1 MGVSRQNEKQIR
13 MSGSSETPRG
23 WEPRG
28 AETGKPMPAKPQEGA
43 KTPRK
48 RKQTPRNATTA
59 SSRHKA
65 PSANKKT
72 GAKKVHKALRA
83 GDSLLLGWTVPE
95 DRVPLGFRETEPGR
109 TTLDAEPVWL
119 KGEGHMI
126 TIAPTGAGKG
136 RGGLIPNLL
145 TYEGPAIVIDP
156 KGEACHIT
164 AKRRREMGQKVHVID
179 PFEVISAQTDS
190 LNPMDAF
197 SFPGIDPSA
206 LAMDIARQLS
216 GGGRFSKDPFWDI
229 RGHDLSAG
237 VIAAVAATREPEE
250 RNLVTVRKVLKHDDS
265 TYNLAVLLDQ
275 HGGKLPPFA
284 YEEISNYLQTVEVT
298 RSGIHATA
306 CSYFSVIASVAAQ
319 RTVKASTID
328 LGAVRRGDPMTIYL
342 VVPPAKLASHA
353 PLFRLWTAALM
364 SAVLSREGK
373 LPEHRTLFAIDECA
387 QLGDFGMLAMIYTL
401 ARSYGMRVWSFF
413 QDLAQIK
420 RMLPEEWP
428 TVLTNA
434 AAIQVFGVPN
444 HLMGQDLSRVLGDFS
459 GDTLRRL
466 DRANIALQ
474 VTGQPGTTARRLD
487 YLVDSAFQGLYDP
500 HPMLGGR
507 GLEC

>member
-1 MGVSRQNEKQIR
+1 

-28 AETGKPMPAKPQEGA
+28 AETGKADAKPKAKRARKPATRRTATAEGRRKAPPANKKKTAQAA
-43 KTPRK
+43 KTP
-48 RKQTPRNATTA
+48 
-59 SSRHKA
+59 
-65 PSANKKT
+65 PSPAQP
-72 GAKKVHKALRA
+72 ALKA
-83 GDSLLLGWTVPE
+83 GDSLLLGWDVLE
-95 DRVPLGFRETEPGR
+95 HRAPLGFREAEPGQAD
-109 TTLDAEPVWL
+109 TDAAPIWL

-164 AKRRREMGQKVHVID
+164 AQHRRDMGQTVHIID
-179 PFEVISAQTDS
+179 PFGVISEETDS

-197 SFPGIDPSA
+197 SIPGIDPSA

-216 GGGRFSKDPFWDI
+216 GGGKISKDPFWDI
-229 RGHDLSAG
+229 RGHDLVAG
-237 VIAAVAATREPEE
+237 VIAAIAAIREPEQ
-250 RNLVTVRKVLKHDDS
+250 RNLIEVRGLLKRDDS
-265 TYNLAVLLDQ
+265 TYNLAVLLDTS
-275 HGGKLPPFA
+275 GGKIPPFA
-284 YEEISNYLQTVEVT
+284 YEEISNYLQTTDVT

-306 CSYFSVIASVAAQ
+306 CSYLSVIASVPAQ
-319 RTVKASTID
+319 RTVKTSTID
-328 LGAVRRGDPMTIYL
+328 LAAVRRGDPMTIYL
-342 VVPPAKLASHA
+342 VVPPHKLASHA

-364 SAVLSREGK
+364 SAVLSREGN
-373 LPEHRTLFAIDECA
+373 LPAHRTLFAIDECA
-387 QLGDFGMLAMIYTL
+387 QLGDFGMLAMVYTL

-420 RMLPEEWP
+420 RVLPEEWS

-444 HLMGQDLSRVLGDFS
+444 HLMASDLAQVLGDFS
-459 GDTLRRL
+459 EDTLRRL

-474 VTGQPGTTARRLD
+474 VAGQNGITARRLD
-487 YLVDSAFQGLYDP
+487 YLTDPVFEGLYDP

-507 GLEC
+507 SL